1 MAGMRVDFST
11 IAWDG
16 WANELPARFKVARDG
31 GQQVRLI
38 ELGPGWVE
46 PEWCEKGHAGYVVSG
61 TYVQDV
67 EDGTW
72 VMRQGQG
79 FILPPGTRHR
89 SRNTGSLPCVIFLAD
104 LGSAPA
110 AAGTH
115 AATATATVG

>member
-1 MAGMRVDFST
+1 MSGMRVDFAT

-46 PEWCEKGHAGYVVSG
+46 PDWCEKGHAGFVVSG
-61 TYVQDV
+61 TYVQDI
-67 EDGTW
+67 EDATW

-89 SRNTGSLPCVIFLAD
+89 SRNTGSLPCVLFVVD
-104 LGSAPA
+104 LDKVPDEASAR
-110 AAGTH
+110 H
-115 AATATATVG
+115 AMASATVG